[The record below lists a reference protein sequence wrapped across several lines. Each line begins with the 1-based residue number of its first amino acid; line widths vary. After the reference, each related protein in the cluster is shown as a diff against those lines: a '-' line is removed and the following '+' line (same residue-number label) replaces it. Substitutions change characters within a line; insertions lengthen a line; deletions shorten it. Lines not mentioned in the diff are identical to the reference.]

1 MRFLKF
7 YLILFLTVASTAFSQ
22 KDRLVVLTYKFNE
35 GDKYRVAVSTYKNF
49 STISS
54 AYNNSIYGETAYDI
68 HQNILHVDGEGSA
81 QIANDIELTRY
92 TINGQNLTYKMAKLF
107 ANDHVE
113 IGVDRFGTLL
123 EKSLTL
129 KNGVLAESGI
139 ENIWRYMFIP
149 FPEKTLKIGETWT
162 LNDAAGD
169 SAIILPFKKLL
180 KITDPTLTV
189 RYKLEEAD
197 KSTAKI
203 KLSLEVNGEG
213 VIPEHQEQSKIN
225 FLVII
230 EGTMVYSFSEG
241 RILNGSLVTQL
252 AGTGTVGSTAVEYSG
267 SLNTTFTIEEAQ

>member
-1 MRFLKF
+1 MRYLKLSLVF
-7 YLILFLTVASTAFSQ
+7 YLFLANAVFSQ

-35 GDKYRVAVSTYKNF
+35 GDKYRIAVSTYKNF
-49 STISS
+49 STISTK
-54 AYNNSIYGETAYDI
+54 YNNSIYGETAYDI
-68 HQNILHVDGEGSA
+68 HQNITQVDGEGSA

-92 TINGQNLTYKMAKLF
+92 TVNGQNLTYKMAKLF
-107 ANDHVE
+107 TNDHVE

-123 EKSLTL
+123 EKSLTI

-149 FPEKTLKIGETWT
+149 FPEKTLKIGDTWT
-162 LNDAAGD
+162 LTDAAGD
-169 SAIILPFKKLL
+169 SALALPFKKLL
-180 KITDPTLTV
+180 RITDPAIAV

-213 VIPEHQEQSKIN
+213 AIPEHKEQSKIN
-225 FLVII
+225 FLIVL
-230 EGTMVYSFSEG
+230 EGTVVYSFSEG

-252 AGTGTVGSTAVEYSG
+252 AGTGNIGTSAVEYSG